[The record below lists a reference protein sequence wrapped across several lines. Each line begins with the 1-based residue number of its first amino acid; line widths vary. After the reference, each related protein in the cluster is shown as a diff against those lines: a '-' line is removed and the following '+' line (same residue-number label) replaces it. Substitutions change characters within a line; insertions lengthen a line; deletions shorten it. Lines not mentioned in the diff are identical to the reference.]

1 MHKKFGE
8 LTSMYLLGSTSP
20 ETSYNA
26 QLMGATSYIT
36 QILTLARVRPMFMVD
51 GITQIGTAATTVSGP
66 IGNVNTFMV
75 MGLTVDKVKA
85 FFQTYRYTAAITYCM
100 EELLNNSFISVGI
113 NSIGAF
119 APIKVNLHC
128 NLDKFAEILLKAI
141 EAIKPDKPEIF
152 YKLLD
157 AVFEQ
162 IWLLVPDVVVPY
174 VSPIPGGTFTGK
186 ITFSTK
192 LFPSL

>member
-1 MHKKFGE
+1 MHEKFGE
-8 LTSMYLLGSTSP
+8 ITSMYLLGSKSP
-20 ETSYNA
+20 ETSFNA
-26 QLMGATSYIT
+26 QLMAATSYIT
-36 QILTLARVRPMFMVD
+36 QMLTLARVRPMFMVD

-75 MGLTVDKVKA
+75 MGLTVDKVAA
-85 FFQTYRYTAAITYCM
+85 FFQTYTYTGVMAYCM

-119 APIKVNLHC
+119 APIKVNLQC
-128 NLDKFAEILLKAI
+128 DLGKFAEILGRAI
-141 EAIKPDKPEIF
+141 EAIKPDKPELF
-152 YKLLD
+152 YKLLNV
-157 AVFEQ
+157 VFEQ